1 MEEDNLSAQ
10 IEAEFK
16 HVWPRVKLALR
27 DANPRLSEL
36 DAEYMKALALK
47 LLRRTEQK
55 FSIEKQRMALSFLND
70 AKDALKLS
78 TSLYPSGMLADSIF
92 NLQQSVE
99 KACKSLG
106 LAIGTLETTDLRS
119 IGHKSPKVF
128 IKLLKEPITRDVM
141 PLLRKFG
148 LKEEREN
155 IQKLEEIL
163 SSNSLEFALLSYEQL
178 KVLLSI
184 VNKMKEEVIPQYKI
198 ELNKVKEILI
208 KYLPRYEH
216 EILAH
221 DMGDFLTAL
230 TSLWV
235 TGAITYA
242 HEQTSR
248 YSDTPIIR
256 RQDYTLD
263 MPIVRI
269 TPEIHIMLSDTLA
282 SLERYISNN

>member
-1 MEEDNLSAQ
+1 MEEDNVSAQ
-10 IEAEFK
+10 IDAELK
-16 HVWPRVKLALR
+16 RVWPKIKLALR
-27 DANPRLSEL
+27 DVNPRLSEL
-36 DAEYMKALALK
+36 DAEYTRALVVK
-47 LLRRTEQK
+47 LLRRSEQK

-78 TSLYPSGMLADSIF
+78 RLLYTSGMLADSIF

-106 LAIGTLETTDLRS
+106 LAIGTLETTDMRS

-128 IKLLKEPITRDVM
+128 LKLLKEPITREVL
-141 PLLRKFG
+141 PLLKRFG
-148 LKEEREN
+148 LKEEKEN

-184 VNKMKEEVIPQYKI
+184 VDKMEEEVIPQYKI
-198 ELNKVKEILI
+198 ELNKAKEILL
-208 KYLPRYEH
+208 KYLRKYEH
-216 EILAH
+216 EIVAH
-221 DMGDFLTAL
+221 DMSDFLTAL

-235 TGAITYA
+235 TGTITYA

-248 YSDTPIIR
+248 YSDTPIIKR
-256 RQDYTLD
+256 EDYTLD

-269 TPEIHIMLSDTLA
+269 TPEIHIMLNDTLT
-282 SLERYISNN
+282 SLERCILSN

>member
-1 MEEDNLSAQ
+1 MEQNNPSTQ
-10 IEAEFK
+10 IEAELK
-16 HVWPRVKLALR
+16 YVWPKIKLALR

-36 DAEYMKALALK
+36 DAEYTKALVVK
-47 LLRRTEQK
+47 LLRRSEEK
-55 FSIEKQRMALSFLND
+55 FSIEKQRMALSFLDD

-78 TSLYPSGMLADSIF
+78 RLLYSSGMLADSIF

-106 LAIGTLETTDLRS
+106 LAIGTLETTDMRS

-128 IKLLKEPITRDVM
+128 IKLLKEPITREVL
-141 PLLRKFG
+141 PLLKKFG
-148 LKEEREN
+148 LKEEKEN
-155 IQKLEEIL
+155 IQNLEEML
-163 SSNSLEFALLSYEQL
+163 NSNSLEFALLSYGQL
-178 KVLLSI
+178 KILLSI

-198 ELNKVKEILI
+198 ELNKVKEIFL
-208 KYLPRYEH
+208 KYLRKYEH
-216 EILAH
+216 EIVAY
-221 DMGDFLTAL
+221 DMSDFLMAL

-248 YSDTPIIR
+248 YSDTPIIKR
-256 RQDYTLD
+256 EDYTLD

-269 TPEIHIMLSDTLA
+269 APELHVILSDTLTT
-282 SLERYISNN
+282 LERYIVST